1 MQDPFQNLL
10 PDWQLINDN
19 STVFLFVVL
28 VVPGFIIVFVRS
40 QFKAGRVPSYPA
52 GFLSYLATSTV
63 YWAFLIFLIVPIV
76 EFVAPVIRSH
86 GLWWE
91 SFTYFTNPI
100 KYFGTFILIVLL
112 PAIIGICFGYNWKKN
127 WIRGFLTKL
136 RLNPVHPTPSAWDWT
151 FEALGEQFVLVALRD
166 GTHIGGLMG
175 SDSFVSSD
183 PAERDIYIQQ
193 IYDIDEPDNWK
204 PMDHGVLIAGGEIS
218 SIEFWP
224 LTDSG
229 ERANEKDQ

>member
-10 PDWQLINDN
+10 PDWKLINDN

-28 VVPGFIIVFVRS
+28 VVPGIIIVFVRS

-100 KYFGTFILIVLL
+100 KYFGAFILIVLL
-112 PAIIGICFGYNWKKN
+112 PAIIGICFGYN
-127 WIRGFLTKL
+127 
-136 RLNPVHPTPSAWDWT
+136 
-151 FEALGEQFVLVALRD
+151 
-166 GTHIGGLMG
+166 
-175 SDSFVSSD
+175 
-183 PAERDIYIQQ
+183 QQ

-204 PMDHGVLIAGGEIS
+204 PMDHSILIAGGEIS

>member
-1 MQDPFQNLL
+1 MQDPFRNLL

-28 VVPGFIIVFVRS
+28 VVPGFIFVFVRS

-52 GFLSYLATSTV
+52 GFLSYLATS
-63 YWAFLIFLIVPIV
+63 Y
-76 EFVAPVIRSH
+76 S
-86 GLWWE
+86 
-91 SFTYFTNPI
+91 
-100 KYFGTFILIVLL
+100 VL
-112 PAIIGICFGYNWKKN
+112 GSV
-127 WIRGFLTKL
+127 GFLTKL

-183 PAERDIYIQQ
+183 PTERGIYIQQ
-193 IYDIDEPDNWK
+193 IYDIDETDNWK

-224 LTDSG
+224 LTNSG
-229 ERANEKDQ
+229 ERTNEKDQ